1 MDTVAQPTFS
11 STSSSLPLLDVFSV
25 ALTELFES
33 VRPAI
38 VQIRNEQRGGGTG
51 VVWQTDG
58 RIITNHHVVPSDNDK
73 IQVQFVD
80 GRTFPAKVIQRNPLL
95 DLALLQIQGDN
106 FQALPVGDSSKLRV
120 GELVFAIGHPW
131 GQRWSVTA
139 GIFSTMT
146 TFQRRDGTSTRYLKS
161 DVLLAPGNSGGPL
174 LDADGKVIG
183 INAMIFGGDQ
193 AVSIPSNVVTTWLE
207 SLPKGRVTL
216 GIGVQQ
222 VELPAD
228 IRQQVQHS
236 TGLLVANVNG
246 REGLSP
252 DLLIG
257 DILLSLDGV
266 ALDTTAT
273 LRATLANKRAGDK
286 PAFSLVRAGNIITV
300 SATLLTEG
308 LAS

>member
-1 MDTVAQPTFS
+1 MAQPTFS
-11 STSSSLPLLDVFSV
+11 SSSPSLPLPDVFSV

-58 RIITNHHVVPSDNDK
+58 RIITNNHVVPNDNDK
-73 IQVQFVD
+73 IQVHFVD
-80 GRTFPAKVIQRNPLL
+80 GRSFAAEIIQRNPSL
-95 DLALLQIQGDN
+95 DLALLQIQGDT

-131 GQRWSVTA
+131 GQKWSVTA

-146 TFQRRDGTSTRYLKS
+146 TLQRRDGTSTQYIKS

-193 AVSIPSNVVTTWLE
+193 SVSIPSDVVTTWLA

-222 VELPAD
+222 IELPAD
-228 IRQQVQHS
+228 IRQQLQSQQS
-236 TGLLVANVNG
+236 TGLLIANTHG

-257 DILLSLDGV
+257 DILLSIDGV

-273 LRATLANKRAGDK
+273 LRAALANKSAGDK
-286 PAFSLVRAGNIITV
+286 PVFSLVRAGAIITV
-300 SATLLTEG
+300 PASLLTQG
-308 LAS
+308 IAS

>member
-1 MDTVAQPTFS
+1 MAQPTFS
-11 STSSSLPLLDVFSV
+11 STSSLPLPDVFSV
-25 ALTELFES
+25 ALTELFEAA
-33 VRPAI
+33 RPAI

-51 VVWQTDG
+51 VVWQADG
-58 RIITNHHVVPSDNDK
+58 RIITNHHVVPNDNDK

-80 GRTFPAKVIQRNPLL
+80 GRALPAKVIHRNPSL

-131 GQRWSVTA
+131 GQKWSVTA

-146 TFQRRDGTSTRYLKS
+146 TLQRRDGTSTQYIKS

-174 LDADGKVIG
+174 LDADGKVVG

-193 AVSIPSNVVTTWLE
+193 SVSIPSNVVTTWLE
-207 SLPKGRVTL
+207 SLPKGRVAL
-216 GIGVQQ
+216 GVGVQR

-228 IRQQVQHS
+228 IRQQVQQAA
-236 TGLLVANVNG
+236 GLLIANING

-257 DILLSLDGV
+257 DLLLSVDGV

-273 LRATLANKRAGDK
+273 LRTALANKRAGDK
-286 PAFSLVRAGNIITV
+286 PAFSLVRAGAIITV
-300 SATLLTEG
+300 PATLLTEG